1 MADGRTGEHPLG
13 ARLVRGDDVS
23 DEDIDGLLPE
33 RLRLLS
39 SLHWTPVRVAQA
51 AARFLAA
58 GDARPH
64 ILDVGSGAGKFC
76 AVGALSTGARFTG
89 VERRPAL
96 VQVARDLAATL
107 RADGVDFLPGRMEDV
122 EWSRFT
128 GVYFYNPFGEHFLCG
143 DDHIDRIHP
152 TGWAVYAHY
161 IRAALSRLYLMP
173 AGTRVVTYH
182 GIGAPLPPGYEL
194 VGGEKFATGS
204 LRFYIR
210 RDPLLLE
217 GQRRAKDFFATIT
230 DAEEIDPEE
239 SKTEPIES

>member
-1 MADGRTGEHPLG
+1 MADGRSDEHPLA
-13 ARLVRGDDVS
+13 ARLVRGEDVS
-23 DEDIDGLLPE
+23 DEDIDALLPE
-33 RLRLLS
+33 RVRLLS

-58 GDARPH
+58 GHAPAH

-89 VERRPAL
+89 VERRPTL
-96 VQVARDLAATL
+96 VQVAKDLAATL
-107 RADGVDFLPGRMEDV
+107 GANGVDFTVGRMEEI

-143 DDHIDRIHP
+143 DEHIDRSHP
-152 TGWAVYAHY
+152 TGWAVYVHY
-161 IRAALSRLYLMP
+161 VRAALSRLYLMP

-182 GIGAPLPPGYEL
+182 GIGAPLPPGYDL
-194 VGGEKFATGS
+194 VGGEKFAAGP

-210 RDPLLLE
+210 KDPLLLE
-217 GQRRAKDFFATIT
+217 GQRRPKDFFAAIT
-230 DAEEIDPEE
+230 DSGEIDQEE
-239 SKTEPIES
+239 SRTDPIEP